1 MKILVLNSG
10 SSSLKYQLI
19 NIESEEVLAEGI
31 CDRIGQEHSNFIL
44 KNSIKDTKIV
54 KEISL
59 KNHRLAINTVLSEL
73 TKLENDIIKN
83 LDEIEAIGHRVV
95 HGGESFDKSVI
106 VTDKVL
112 AEIKRLSNLAPL
124 HNPANAEGIEICI
137 EMLKGKPNIAV
148 FDTAFHQTI
157 EPKAYMY
164 ALPYEDYEELNVR
177 KYGFHGT
184 SHKYVSEEVAKLLGD
199 KKRII
204 VCHLGNGA
212 SVCAVKNG
220 KSVDT
225 SMGLTPLQGLMM
237 GTRCGDIDP
246 AAIFYIMK
254 ERNLDFKEM
263 DDRLNKKS
271 GMLGIFGKSSDSRDI
286 EDGVKIGDERA
297 ILTEEMYAYRVRAYI
312 GSYAASMGGVD
323 AIAFTAGIGENASS
337 LREKICD
344 GLEYLGV
351 SFDKEANNKRV
362 SGAVE
367 LTKKDSRVKVYKIP
381 TNEELVIARDTFALI
396 NKV

>member
-19 NIESEEVLAEGI
+19 NIEKEELIVEGI
-31 CDRIGQEHSNFIL
+31 CDRIGQQNSSFVM
-44 KNSIKDTKIV
+44 KNPINDTKIV
-54 KEISL
+54 REVHMN
-59 KNHRLAINTVLSEL
+59 NHRTAITMV
-73 TKLENDIIKN
+73 
-83 LDEIEAIGHRVV
+83 LDEITKTDNAILESLEEISAIGHRVV
-95 HGGESFDKSVI
+95 HGGEKFDSSRI
-106 VTDKVL
+106 VTQEVL
-112 AEIKRLSNLAPL
+112 DEIKKLSTLAPL
-124 HNPANAEGIEICI
+124 HNPANAEGIEICMEI
-137 EMLKGKPNIAV
+137 FKGKPNVAV
-148 FDTAFHQTI
+148 FDTAFHQTMKK
-157 EPKAYMY
+157 EAYMY

-184 SHKYVSEEVAKLLGD
+184 SHKFVAGEVEKIIGKD
-199 KKRII
+199 KKVI

-220 KSVDT
+220 VSVDT

-263 DDRLNKKS
+263 DERLNKKS

-286 EDGVKIGDERA
+286 EDGVKEGDQRA
-297 ILTEEMYAYRVRAYI
+297 ILTEDMYAYRVRSYI
-312 GSYAASMGGVD
+312 GAYAASMGGVD
-323 AIAFTAGIGENASS
+323 AIAFTAGIGENAAG
-337 LREKICD
+337 LREKICQ

-351 SFDKEANNKRV
+351 EFDKEVNSVRK
-362 SGAVE
+362 SETVE
-367 LTKKDSRVKVYKIP
+367 LSKNRSKVKVFKVP
-381 TNEELVIARDTFALI
+381 TNEELVIARDTYELI
-396 NKV
+396 K

>member
-19 NIESEEVLAEGI
+19 NIEKEELIVEGI
-31 CDRIGQEHSNFIL
+31 CDRIGQQNSSFVM
-44 KNSIKDTKIV
+44 KNPINDTKIV
-54 KEISL
+54 REVHMN
-59 KNHRLAINTVLSEL
+59 NHRTAITMV
-73 TKLENDIIKN
+73 
-83 LDEIEAIGHRVV
+83 LDEITKTDNAILESLEEISAIGHRVV
-95 HGGESFDKSVI
+95 HGGEKFDSSRI
-106 VTDKVL
+106 VTQEVL
-112 AEIKRLSNLAPL
+112 DEIKKLSTLAPL
-124 HNPANAEGIEICI
+124 HNPANAEGIEICMEI
-137 EMLKGKPNIAV
+137 FKGKPNVAV
-148 FDTAFHQTI
+148 FDTAFHQTMKK
-157 EPKAYMY
+157 EAYMY

-184 SHKYVSEEVAKLLGD
+184 SHKFVASEVEKIIGKD
-199 KKRII
+199 KKVI

-220 KSVDT
+220 VSVDT

-263 DDRLNKKS
+263 DERLNKKS

-286 EDGVKIGDERA
+286 EDGVKEGDHRA
-297 ILTEEMYAYRVRAYI
+297 ILTEDMYAYRVRSYI
-312 GSYAASMGGVD
+312 GAYAASMGGVD
-323 AIAFTAGIGENASS
+323 AIAFTAGIGENAAS
-337 LREKICD
+337 LREKICQ

-351 SFDKEANNKRV
+351 EFDKEINSVRK
-362 SGAVE
+362 SGIVD
-367 LTKKDSRVKVYKIP
+367 LSKNDSKVKVFKVP
-381 TNEELVIARDTFALI
+381 TNEELVIARDTYELI
-396 NKV
+396 K

>member
-19 NIESEEVLAEGI
+19 NIESEEILADGI
-31 CDRIGQEHSNFIL
+31 CDRIGQEHSNFVL
-44 KNSIKDTKIV
+44 KNPTKDTKTV
-54 KEISL
+54 REINIE
-59 KNHRLAINTVLSEL
+59 NHRTAINTVLSEL
-73 TKLENDIIKN
+73 TKEENHILKN

-106 VTDKVL
+106 VTNEVL
-112 AEIKRLSNLAPL
+112 SEIKRLSNLAPL
-124 HNPANAEGIEICI
+124 HNPANAEGIEICM

-157 EPKAYMY
+157 EPKVYMY

-184 SHKYVSEEVAKLLGD
+184 SHKYVSEEVGKLL
-199 KKRII
+199 KEEKRII

-220 KSVDT
+220 KSIDT

-246 AAIFYIMK
+246 ATIFYIMK
-254 ERNLDFKEM
+254 ERKLDFKEM
-263 DDRLNKKS
+263 DERLNKKS

-297 ILTEEMYAYRVRAYI
+297 ILTEDMYAYRVKAYI

-323 AIAFTAGIGENASS
+323 AIAFTAGIGENASN
-337 LREKICD
+337 LREKICE

-351 SFDKEANNKRV
+351 NFDKEINSKRIE
-362 SGAVE
+362 GIVE
-367 LTKKDSRVKVYKIP
+367 LTKENSKVKVYKVP

-396 NKV
+396 K

>member
-19 NIESEEVLAEGI
+19 NIEKEELIVEGI
-31 CDRIGQEHSNFIL
+31 CDRIGQQNSSFVM
-44 KNSIKDTKIV
+44 KNPINDTKIV
-54 KEISL
+54 REVHM
-59 KNHRLAINTVLSEL
+59 NDHRTAITMV
-73 TKLENDIIKN
+73 
-83 LDEIEAIGHRVV
+83 LDEITKTDNAILESLEEIAAIGHRVV
-95 HGGESFDKSVI
+95 HGGEKFDSSRI
-106 VTDKVL
+106 VTQEILD
-112 AEIKRLSNLAPL
+112 EIKKLSTLAPL
-124 HNPANAEGIEICI
+124 HNPANAEGIEICMEI
-137 EMLKGKPNIAV
+137 FKGKPNVAV
-148 FDTAFHQTI
+148 FDTAFHQTMKK
-157 EPKAYMY
+157 EAYMY

-184 SHKYVSEEVAKLLGD
+184 SHKFVAGEVEKIIGKD
-199 KKRII
+199 KKVI

-220 KSVDT
+220 VSVDT

-263 DDRLNKKS
+263 DERLNKKS

-286 EDGVKIGDERA
+286 EDGVKEGDHRA
-297 ILTEEMYAYRVRAYI
+297 ILTEDMYAYRVRAYI
-312 GSYAASMGGVD
+312 GAYVASMGGVD
-323 AIAFTAGIGENASS
+323 AIAFTAGIGENAAG
-337 LREKICD
+337 LREKICQ

-351 SFDKEANNKRV
+351 EFDKEVNSVRK
-362 SGAVE
+362 SGIVE
-367 LTKKDSRVKVYKIP
+367 LSKDSSKVKVFKVP
-381 TNEELVIARDTFALI
+381 TNEELVIARDTYELI
-396 NKV
+396 K